1 MRRIISS
8 LAAAVLAQAC
18 SSALHP
24 RLTLAGR
31 AVEWSR
37 LDQLEA
43 GTLESAVLEALG
55 PPAGVTVDGREVVW
69 TYYERAQLRGCT
81 SSVLFIPIEAPPVV
95 DVTAKVFFRD
105 GAVMRVSR
113 SERRVRGNAPEP

>member
-1 MRRIISS
+1 MIVS
-8 LAAAVLAQAC
+8 LAAAVLTQAC

-37 LDQLEA
+37 LDQVEV

-55 PPAGVTVDGREVVW
+55 PPAGTTEDGGEVVW

-81 SSVLFIPIEAPPVV
+81 SSVLFIPTGAPAVV
-95 DVTAKVFFRD
+95 DLTATVLFRD
-105 GAVMRVSR
+105 GVVMRVSR
-113 SERRVRGNAPEP
+113 SERRVKGNAPEP